1 MQGSLSFSQGM
12 TSATCAISMPINVYN
27 FIMLPETA
35 QHDGT
40 ILHVLQ
46 AKNMHRRRTQIAEFM
61 GPTWGP
67 PGCCRLQM
75 APCLPNEPCYQGNY
89 AITPHKILCKTALY
103 LCCKLFILARMDAYV
118 GFLRNENMMEAIV
131 SLAGAWWCH
140 QMETFPALLAICAG
154 NSPVSGGFPA
164 QMPVTWSF
172 DICFDLRL
180 NKRFGTQSC
189 PLRRHC
195 NGLRRQNYRS
205 LGRLMVAN
213 CDITFYNR
221 FIFITHCV
229 LSVVFCLMLRL

>member
-1 MQGSLSFSQGM
+1 
-12 TSATCAISMPINVYN
+12 MPINVYIYSSARWTYIACIARQKICIEGIPRSQN
-27 FIMLPETA
+27 SWG
-35 QHDGT
+35 QHGAH
-40 ILHVLQ
+40 LG
-46 AKNMHRRRTQIAEFM
+46 AAGSK
-61 GPTWGP
+61 W
-67 PGCCRLQM
+67 
-75 APCLPNEPCYQGNY
+75 APCLPHEPCYQGNY
-89 AITPHKILCKTALY
+89 AITPHRILCKTSLY

-164 QMPVTWSF
+164 QMPVTLSF

-180 NKRFGTQSC
+180 NKRFGTPSC

-195 NGLRRQNYRS
+195 NGLRRQNYWS

-213 CDITFYNR
+213 SDITFDNR
-221 FIFITHCV
+221 FF
-229 LSVVFCLMLRL
+229 S